1 MTYPEVYDIFLGY
14 IDAVNLDLGW
24 MLSTGCFIKTTFY
37 VDLLMSTIGP
47 LIVTF
52 LVLVSYHVNSRRCPV
67 DNDEARIRLRNR
79 HGSVIFWVSFLLY
92 ATVSSSIFQC
102 FACDNLDNGKSY
114 LRADHRME
122 CYTRV
127 YAGIMS
133 IVYPFGIPF
142 FYGLILYRNR
152 ATLRNTASR
161 EAAMDM
167 AVFKDLWRQYRPEVH
182 FYEVVECL
190 RRVLLSGVVVFIFP
204 NTAGQLAT
212 SFIIA
217 LFFFTVLMVLNPYN
231 DRRDG
236 WLAMTGHL
244 VVMMSMF
251 VALMQKVNTS
261 DDDSL
266 SQNVFAGIL
275 IVANCIMILAAG
287 AEACGMCFLSIKEM
301 NIPVRSTPPNQRI
314 LPISPVMVE
323 LPAWNPL
330 QGNGQ
335 ERQASPDHIP
345 SALKG
350 NGLIMRNAIL

>member
-1 MTYPEVYDIFLGY
+1 MTYPEVYDVFLGY
-14 IDAVNLDLGW
+14 VDTVNLDLGW
-24 MLSTGCFIKTTFY
+24 MLSTGCFIKTNFY
-37 VDLLMSTIGP
+37 VDLLVSTIGP

-52 LVLVSYHVNSRRCPV
+52 LVVVSYHVNSRRCPV

-92 ATVSSSIFQC
+92 TTVSSSIFQC

-114 LRADHRME
+114 LRADHRIE
-122 CYTRV
+122 CYTREHTFFMV

-142 FYGLILYRNR
+142 FYGLVLCRNR

-161 EAAMDM
+161 EAAVDV
-167 AVFKDLWRQYRPEVH
+167 AVFKDLWRQYRPEVY
-182 FYEVVECL
+182 FYEVVEYL
-190 RRVLLSGVVVFIFP
+190 RRVLLTGVVVFIFP

-231 DRRDG
+231 DRWDG
-236 WLAMTGHL
+236 WLAMIGHL

-261 DDDSL
+261 DDDIL

-275 IVANCIMILAAG
+275 IGGNCIMILAVG
-287 AEACGMCFLSIKEM
+287 AEACGTCFVSIKEI
-301 NIPVRSTPPNQRI
+301 NTPVRSTPPSQRS
-314 LPISPVMVE
+314 LPMSFAMVE
-323 LPAWNPL
+323 LPAWDSS
-330 QGNGQ
+330 QGNEQ
-335 ERQASPDHIP
+335 E
-345 SALKG
+345 L
-350 NGLIMRNAIL
+350 